1 MSIVA
6 IDFETATSDRDSAC
20 EIGLTLIDDGRITH
34 SESWLIRPPCW
45 PRFDF
50 FNTRIHGIT
59 SKMVAYEPTFDALWE
74 DISHYFVGRTIVAHN
89 AAFDIGVLRDM
100 LKAYRMDIPDNP
112 YLCTYRLARKVWPDL
127 GKYGLK
133 TMIQHLSLEGG
144 RHHRAAYDSHAC
156 AEVLIHAMQKVGAPS
171 VEELSRITDT
181 AIRSILQYGHDVSTN
196 GNRDIPEGNPSL
208 HIPGHAF
215 YGKHMVFSG
224 TLESMSRA
232 QAWQRVADIGAK
244 ITERI
249 DKDTD
254 ILVLGQ
260 NDAKTIAQDGIT
272 GKHRHALRL
281 IQKGQDIKLMPETEF
296 LNKLDSKNGSD

>member
-1 MSIVA
+1 MSIIA

-20 EIGLTLIDDGRITH
+20 EIGMTLVDEGQITL
-34 SESWLIRPPCW
+34 SQSWLIQPPCW
-45 PRFDF
+45 PRFDY
-50 FNTRIHGIT
+50 FNTKIHGIT
-59 SKMVAYEPTFDALWE
+59 SKMVAYEPTFDEVWTE
-74 DISHYFVGRTIVAHN
+74 IRPYFRNRIIVAHN

-100 LKAYRMDIPDNP
+100 LKRYKMDIPDNP

-156 AEVLIHAMQKVGAPS
+156 AEVLLHAMKLKNVPS

-181 AIRSILQYGHDVSTN
+181 TLRSVQQYGHDATTTAK
-196 GNRDIPEGNPSL
+196 REIPEGNASL
-208 HIPGHAF
+208 HKPSHAF
-215 YGKHMVFSG
+215 YGKNMVFSG

-232 QAWQRVADIGAK
+232 QAWQRVADIGAQ
-244 ITERI
+244 ITERL
-249 DKDTD
+249 DEKTN

-260 NDAKTIAQDGIT
+260 NDTSNNTNGNMT
-272 GKHRHALRL
+272 GKHKHALRL
-281 IQKGQDIKLMPETEF
+281 IQKGQQIHLMPESEF
-296 LNKLDSKNGSD
+296 LGKLENGDQ

>member
-6 IDFETATSDRDSAC
+6 IDFETATSDRNSAC
-20 EIGLTLIDDGRITH
+20 EIGLTLIDDGKITH
-34 SESWLIRPPCW
+34 SQGWLIRPPCW

-50 FNTRIHGIT
+50 FNTKIHGIT
-59 SKMVAYEPTFDALWE
+59 SKMVANEPTFDDLWDE
-74 DISHYFVGRTIVAHN
+74 IKPYFRGRTVVAHN

-100 LKAYRMDIPDNP
+100 LKAYRMEIPDNP

-133 TMIQHLSLEGG
+133 TMIQHLSLGGG

-156 AEVLIHAMQKVGAPS
+156 AEVLLHAMIIRQVES
-171 VEELSRITDT
+171 VEELSKSTET
-181 AIRSILQYGHDVSTN
+181 SLRSILQYGHDTTTTAK
-196 GNRDIPEGNPSL
+196 REIPDGNPSL
-208 HIPGHAF
+208 HVPGHAF
-215 YGKHMVFSG
+215 FGKHMVFSG

-232 QAWQRVADIGAK
+232 QAWQRVADIGAR

-249 DKDTD
+249 DNDTD

-260 NDAKTIAQDGIT
+260 NDATGTAGGSMT

-281 IQKGQDIKLMPETEF
+281 IQKGQSIQLMPESEF
-296 LNKLDSKNGSD
+296 LTKLDAAR

>member
-20 EIGLTLIDDGRITH
+20 EIGLTLVDDGKITY

-45 PRFDF
+45 PRFDY

-59 SKMVAYEPTFDALWE
+59 SKMVANEPTFDEIWS
-74 DISHYFVGRTIVAHN
+74 DIRLYFKDRTIVAHN

-100 LKAYRMDIPDNP
+100 LKMYKMDIPDNP
-112 YLCTYRLARKVWPDL
+112 YLCTYRLARKVWPEL

-133 TMIQHLSLEGG
+133 TMIEHLSLEGG

-156 AEVLIHAMQKVGAPS
+156 AEVLLHAMKLKKAAS
-171 VEELSRITDT
+171 VEELSRATET
-181 AIRSILQYGHDVSTN
+181 TLRSIQQYGHDATTTAK
-196 GNRDIPEGNPSL
+196 REIPEGNPTLYDPS
-208 HIPGHAF
+208 HTF
-215 YGKHMVFSG
+215 YGKHIVFSG

-232 QAWQRVADIGAK
+232 QAWQRVADIGAR

-249 DKDTD
+249 DDQTN

-260 NDAKTIAQDGIT
+260 NDANGSTKGGIT
-272 GKHRHALRL
+272 SKHQHALRL
-281 IQKGQDIKLMPETEF
+281 IQKGQNIQLMPESEF
-296 LNKLDSKNGSD
+296 LGKLENKHP

>member
-20 EIGLTLIDDGRITH
+20 EIGLTLVDDGKITH

-45 PRFDF
+45 PRFDY

-59 SKMVAYEPTFDALWE
+59 SKMVANEPTFDEVWS
-74 DISHYFVGRTIVAHN
+74 DIRPFFKGRTVVAHN

-100 LKAYRMDIPDNP
+100 LKVYRVDIPDNP

-144 RHHRAAYDSHAC
+144 RHHRAAYDSQAC
-156 AEVLIHAMQKVGAPS
+156 AEVLLHAMRLKQAAS
-171 VEELSRITDT
+171 VEELSRMTDT
-181 AIRSILQYGHDVSTN
+181 SLRSIQQYGHDATTTAK
-196 GNRDIPEGNPSL
+196 REIPEGNPSL
-208 HIPGHAF
+208 NKPGHAF

-232 QAWQRVADIGAK
+232 QAWQRVADIGAR
-244 ITERI
+244 ITDRI
-249 DKDTD
+249 DEDTD

-260 NDAKTIAQDGIT
+260 NDTNGAATGGLT

-281 IQKGQDIKLMPETEF
+281 IQKGQPIQLMPETEF
-296 LNKLDSKNGSD
+296 LGKLEDSGT

>member
-20 EIGLTLIDDGRITH
+20 EIGLTLVDDGKITF
-34 SESWLIRPPCW
+34 SESWLICPPCY
-45 PRFDF
+45 PRFDY

-59 SKMVAYEPTFDALWE
+59 SKMVAYSPTFDEIWS
-74 DISHYFVGRTIVAHN
+74 DIRPYFKDRTIVAHN

-100 LKAYRMDIPDNP
+100 LKTYKIDIPDNP

-156 AEVLIHAMQKVGAPS
+156 AEVLIHAMKLVHASS
-171 VEELSRITDT
+171 VEELSRTTDT
-181 AIRSILQYGHDVSTN
+181 SIRSVTQYGHDATTTTK
-196 GNRDIPEGNPSL
+196 REIPEGNPILYKPS
-208 HIPGHAF
+208 HSF
-215 YGKHMVFSG
+215 YGKNIVFSG

-232 QAWQRVADIGAK
+232 HAWQRVADIGAR

-249 DKDTD
+249 DENTN

-260 NDAKTIAQDGIT
+260 NDATGIT
-272 GKHRHALRL
+272 KGGITSKHQHALRL
-281 IQKGQDIKLMPETEF
+281 IQKGQHIQLMPESEF
-296 LNKLDSKNGSD
+296 LGTLESADR

>member
-20 EIGLTLIDDGRITH
+20 EIGLTLIDDGRITL

-74 DISHYFVGRTIVAHN
+74 DIGHYFTGRTIVAHN

-100 LKAYRMDIPDNP
+100 LKVYRMDIPDNP
-112 YLCTYRLARKVWPDL
+112 YLCTYRLARKVWPEL

-156 AEVLIHAMQKVGAPS
+156 AEVLIHAMHKMGTPS

-181 AIRSILQYGHDVSTN
+181 AIRSIQQYGHDITTN
-196 GNRDIPEGNPSL
+196 GNREIPEGNPSL
-208 HIPGHAF
+208 HEPGHAF

-260 NDAKTIAQDGIT
+260 NDAKTNAEGGIT

-281 IQKGQDIKLMPETEF
+281 IQKGQQIQLMPETEF
-296 LNKLDSKNGSD
+296 LSKLEQKV